1 MTPFARIFALGL
13 LAVALPGARA
23 DTRPITTAAA
33 LSDALSGDFA
43 VGMGFDLTARVT
55 RACSSKSAFLGVYDD
70 SGAALLTHECD
81 LCDDRIRA
89 GDLIRVA
96 GRLAYTSY
104 GFRHTDITWLQIL
117 AHGTPLPVLSVTAAD
132 IQSGKADCRFVRTSG
147 MLVNIQPDDIQ
158 ENTIFLTLD
167 SNGQTLFV
175 SANAGWNAHG
185 ELDGLIGRRISVSGF
200 LFRSELNWRRL
211 IGRYVSVQD
220 PHTIAPL
227 DDDADRFAAPPL
239 PTSGLSS
246 PANFLHMGQRR
257 ARGQVL
263 AVWKGRNL
271 LVDTPSNGTI
281 RVKLFVDRPP
291 AVGAQIEVVG
301 FPETDLFSV
310 GLVRAG
316 WRPADAAAKPPAA
329 PVSTD
334 LRHCLLDKKGRK
346 RVNMS
351 LFGQLITVRGRVHS
365 VETDSD
371 DAHIVIAHD
380 GVHLNVDSSALR
392 ALPGGLAA
400 GAVADF
406 TGVFI
411 TETESWDGSPALPRI
426 ERAFL
431 VLRGADDIRLVQRAP
446 FVTSARLLAL
456 LIPLFILALA
466 ALVRARLTRS
476 RAELKTQERTRI
488 AVELHDA
495 LSQTLAGV
503 AMEIAAA
510 DALRGNAPAAM
521 VHHLTVANKALQSCR
536 NELRNCLWD
545 LRSAALDKPDMTSA
559 ILTTLQP
566 HVNDGRLAVRFN
578 VPRAH
583 LSDDLAHA
591 VIRIVRELVLN
602 AFRHGNAS
610 TVRVA
615 GRLFRG
621 RLFFSVTDDGC
632 GFDPEAC
639 PGVTAGHFG
648 LQGIRERLD
657 GLGGSVRI
665 ESAPGRGTYVRASI
679 PLHHAGDEP
688 SLR

>member
-1 MTPFARIFALGL
+1 MMSFVRILVLWL
-13 LAVALPGARA
+13 LAVSLVEARA
-23 DTRPITTAAA
+23 ETRPITTAAA

-43 VGMGFDLTARVT
+43 VGTGFDITAHVT
-55 RACSSKSAFLGVYDD
+55 RACSRKSAFLGVYDD
-70 SGAALLTHECD
+70 SGTAILTHECE
-81 LCDDRIRA
+81 LCDDRLKA
-89 GDLIRVA
+89 GDLIRAA
-96 GRLAYTSY
+96 GYLSYTSY
-104 GFRHTDITWLQIL
+104 GFRHTVITNLLVL
-117 AHGTPLPVLSVTAAD
+117 AHGTPLPVQSVTAAD

-175 SANAGWNAHG
+175 SASASWNTHG
-185 ELDGLIGRRISVSGF
+185 ELDALIGRNIAVSGF
-200 LFRSELNWRRL
+200 LYRSELNWRRL

-220 PHTIAPL
+220 PHAITPL
-227 DDDADRFAAPPL
+227 EDDADRFAAPPL
-239 PTSGLSS
+239 PTSVFSN
-246 PANFLHMGQRR
+246 PTNFLHMGQRR
-257 ARGQVL
+257 AHGQVL

-281 RVKLFVDRPP
+281 RVKLFVDKPP
-291 AVGAQIEVVG
+291 AVGSQVEVVG
-301 FPETDLFSV
+301 FPETDLFSI
-310 GLVRAG
+310 GLVRAS
-316 WRPADAAAKPPAA
+316 WRPTDEAANAPAV

-334 LRHCLLDKKGRK
+334 LRHCLLDKQGRK
-346 RVNMS
+346 RINMS
-351 LFGQLITVRGRVHS
+351 LFGQLITVRGRVLS
-365 VETDSD
+365 LETDSD
-371 DAHIVIAHD
+371 DARLVIAHD

-392 ALPGGLAA
+392 TPPGGLAA

-406 TGVFI
+406 TGVFV

-431 VLRGADDIRLVQRAP
+431 VLRGADDIHLVQRAP
-446 FVTSARLLAL
+446 FLTSARLLAL
-456 LIPLFILALA
+456 LIPLFILVLA

-503 AMEIAAA
+503 SMEIATA

-545 LRSAALDKPDMTSA
+545 LRSAALDKPDMATA

-615 GRLFRG
+615 GSLFRG
-621 RLFFSVTDDGC
+621 RLSFSVTDDGC
-632 GFDPEAC
+632 GFDPAKC
-639 PGVTAGHFG
+639 RGVTAGHFG

-657 GLGGSVRI
+657 GLGGTVRI

-679 PLHHAGDEP
+679 PLHTPHT
-688 SLR
+688 SLK